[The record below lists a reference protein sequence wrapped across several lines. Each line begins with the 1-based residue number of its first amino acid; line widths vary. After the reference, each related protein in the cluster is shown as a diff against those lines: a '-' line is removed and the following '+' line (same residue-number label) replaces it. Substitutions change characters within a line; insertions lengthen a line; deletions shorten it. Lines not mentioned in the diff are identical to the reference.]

1 MKDRVLDAAEAVV
14 VRSGI
19 ANLTLDAVAAE
30 AGVSKGGLLHHYP
43 SKDSLV
49 EGMVIRCAERWRT
62 DVLQTFEDTP
72 PGPGRMARALL
83 SELRDPEGWSEHCAQ
98 SSSAAFAALM
108 QNPNLIEPLRATY
121 ESIRARFEGDGLEP
135 GAGETILL
143 AMDGLWLNRVLGLA
157 PVDGARMT
165 RVRQAL
171 ERLLDQP
178 RRAAPRTRTPAAK
191 PARAKVRHA
200 NSTRP
205 QAKKK

>member
-49 EGMVIRCAERWRT
+49 EGMVVRCAERWRT
-62 DVLQTFEDTP
+62 DVIELYEQTP

-83 SELRDPEGWSEHCAQ
+83 NELRDTDAWCEHCEQ

-108 QNPNLIEPLRATY
+108 QNPKLIEPLRLTY
-121 ESIRARFEGDGLEP
+121 ETIRSRFADDGLDA
-135 GAGETILL
+135 GVGETILL

-157 PVDGARMT
+157 KVDGPRMT
-165 RVRQAL
+165 RVRRAL
-171 ERLLDQP
+171 EKMMPDRTP
-178 RRAAPRTRTPAAK
+178 TATASKPTRAAAKRHVAAK
-191 PARAKVRHA
+191 KR
-200 NSTRP
+200 
-205 QAKKK
+205 QKKS